1 MTDSPHGTPG
11 PVGRL
16 AQTVRGLFVRR
27 PGHRQD
33 APDPPTAASGPRT
46 GEEARY
52 QSIVFLNAVV
62 PVLKPIIAATPA
74 LARAFAGLNGVV
86 QISALDEAAPQAG
99 GGAGERPA
107 RMATHLVVDDGAV
120 SVVLGA
126 HGAPNLE
133 LEFGSLAKLNAFFTG
148 SPALPR
154 FRGGW
159 ANRRLLVATVR
170 SLLTMSKL
178 LGATTPPERP
188 EDQRLLTQ
196 CMFYLLT
203 SGISQL
209 NRAGHPRLRKWSSW
223 QPDRVYQLEVDGQAD
238 LAAFVRVKG
247 GRTRSARGRYTRSRP
262 FFTMAFDSPRSALGI
277 LLDVDDM
284 IESTVSSKIMMRGAP
299 EYGAELGELMQ
310 LVGDYAK

>member
-1 MTDSPHGTPG
+1 MAESLLARARALITRTP
-11 PVGRL
+11 
-16 AQTVRGLFVRR
+16 
-27 PGHRQD
+27 D
-33 APDPPTAASGPRT
+33 AAPATAAPAPKR

-62 PVLKPIIAATPA
+62 PVLKPIIAATPS
-74 LARAFAGLNGVV
+74 LTKAFAGLDGVV
-86 QISALDEAAPQAG
+86 QISALDASGVSVGGRAP
-99 GGAGERPA
+99 RL
-107 RMATHLVVDDGAV
+107 ATHLLVDDGEV
-120 SVVLGA
+120 SVALGA
-126 HGAPNLE
+126 HAAPNLE
-133 LEFGSLAKLNAFFTG
+133 LEFGSLGKLNAFFTG
-148 SPALPR
+148 SLALPR
-154 FRGGW
+154 MRGGL

-178 LGATTPPERP
+178 LGATTPPERA

-209 NRAGHPRLRKWSSW
+209 NRAGHPRLSKWSSW
-223 QPDRVYQLEVDGQAD
+223 QPDRVYQLEVDGDDD
-238 LAAFVRVKG
+238 LAAHVRVKG
-247 GRTRSARGRYTRSRP
+247 GRTRAARGRYTRSRP

-284 IESTVSSKIMMRGAP
+284 IESTVTSKIMMRGAP